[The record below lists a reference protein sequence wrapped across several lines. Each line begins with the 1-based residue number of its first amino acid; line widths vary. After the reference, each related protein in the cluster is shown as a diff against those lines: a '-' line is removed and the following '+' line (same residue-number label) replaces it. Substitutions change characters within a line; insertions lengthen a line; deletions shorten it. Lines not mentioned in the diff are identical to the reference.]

1 LGKKILLMHFSF
13 AILPKL
19 RAILKPA
26 FFVFLILLS
35 VMEFSSC
42 KNDTECEAVV
52 TVNDTAGLPLQG
64 ATIRL
69 FAGEVEQFGTS
80 DAAGQAEFTFEHPA
94 ILDIIATDT
103 LFPGDTAKGILKL
116 EEGEKVRKTVQ
127 F

>member
-1 LGKKILLMHFSF
+1 MRFSF

-26 FFVFLILLS
+26 LFVFMILP
-35 VMEFSSC
+35 VIQISSC
-42 KNDTECEAVV
+42 KEDTQCEAVV
-52 TVNDTAGLPLQG
+52 TVNDTSGSPLQG
-64 ATIRL
+64 ATVRL
-69 FAGEVEQFGTS
+69 FAGQIEQTGTS
-80 DAAGQAEFTFEHPA
+80 DVVGQAEFKFDHPA
-94 ILDIIATDT
+94 ILDIVATDT